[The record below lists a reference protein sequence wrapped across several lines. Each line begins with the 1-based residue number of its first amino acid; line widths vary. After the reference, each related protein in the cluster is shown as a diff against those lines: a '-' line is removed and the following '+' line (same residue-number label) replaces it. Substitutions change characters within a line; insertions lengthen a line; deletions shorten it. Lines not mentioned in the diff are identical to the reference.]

1 VRDGECETEAAT
13 AAAQAAAAQAEAEN
27 GAHGERAFQELCDLG
42 VASGDDRANFYVD
55 GVWDVGSLVE
65 DLAAAKASAGVAAA
79 RAPQGEEEEEEEE
92 EEQQQQQQEEEEQ
105 QQQQQRQEG
114 DDRQEGD
121 PCWWPDGPAVQQA
134 TANSGTIWRRGQPP
148 DFKDMPVS
156 HEYFKDDWS
165 NMVHAP
171 LPPSLFI
178 RFPSCATS
186 PRV

>member
-1 VRDGECETEAAT
+1 
-13 AAAQAAAAQAEAEN
+13 
-27 GAHGERAFQELCDLG
+27 
-42 VASGDDRANFYVD
+42 
-55 GVWDVGSLVE
+55 
-65 DLAAAKASAGVAAA
+65 VAAA

-92 EEQQQQQQEEEEQ
+92 QQQQQQQQEEEEQ